1 MDKTNVPI
9 AQVARP
15 SGPVL
20 RHSPFITGKVLFSLV
35 SNTVKYVFGFRT
47 TMCKKAD
54 GIFARVHHKG
64 SEGTEKSFLRKD
76 QQGT

>member
-20 RHSPFITGKVLFSLV
+20 RHSPFITGNVLFSLV
-35 SNTVKYVFGFRT
+35 SNTVKQVFSFKT
-47 TMCKKAD
+47 T
-54 GIFARVHHKG
+54 V
-64 SEGTEKSFLRKD
+64 
-76 QQGT
+76 